1 LLTLQVGDSTD
12 CFLGGFR
19 FSDDQPIWYEEM
31 VLIGCVLEVR
41 NATPIIKEVTDTE
54 IVVDLGCV

>member
-1 LLTLQVGDSTD
+1 
-12 CFLGGFR
+12 
-19 FSDDQPIWYEEM
+19 M

-41 NATPIIKEVTDTE
+41 KAAPNIKEVTDTE